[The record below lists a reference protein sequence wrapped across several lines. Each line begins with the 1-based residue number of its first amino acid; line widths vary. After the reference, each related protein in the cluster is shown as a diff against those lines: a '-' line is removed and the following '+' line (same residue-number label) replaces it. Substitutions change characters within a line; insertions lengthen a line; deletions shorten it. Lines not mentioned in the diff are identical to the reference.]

1 MNPSVDH
8 PRTSATLTARA
19 RSQAGSVAVEMAILA
34 LPLLALLLLVVL
46 AGRVSQ
52 AEADVS
58 RAAGEAARAASLRQ
72 DPGAAADSAR
82 AVAASNLASSGVA
95 CVSFDA
101 TVDTSEFRPG
111 GNVVVTVRCTASM
124 ADVTLLGVPGE
135 RTFAARSVEP
145 VDRFRAGQP

>member
-1 MNPSVDH
+1 MRGD
-8 PRTSATLTARA
+8 
-19 RSQAGSVAVEMAILA
+19 AGSVAVEMAVLA
-34 LPLLALLLLVVL
+34 LPLLALLLLVVF

-72 DPGAAADSAR
+72 DPVDAADSAR
-82 AVAASNLASSGVA
+82 AVAASNLAASGVGCA
-95 CVSFDA
+95 HFDT

-111 GNVVVTVRCTASM
+111 GNVVVTVRCTVSM

-135 RTFAARSVEP
+135 RTFIARSVEH
-145 VDRFRAGQP
+145 VDRFRAGEP